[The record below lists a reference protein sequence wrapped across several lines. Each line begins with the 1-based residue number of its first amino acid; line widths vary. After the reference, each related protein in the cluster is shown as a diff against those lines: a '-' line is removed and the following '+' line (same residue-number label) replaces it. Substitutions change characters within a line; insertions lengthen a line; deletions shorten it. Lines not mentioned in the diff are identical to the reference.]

1 MKSSSAT
8 KGYCEVERL
17 SDLSLKGG
25 DALAGLYVGD
35 AITG

>member
-1 MKSSSAT
+1 
-8 KGYCEVERL
+8 VERL